1 MEEKKLV
8 RGHWVGGRKVEEWT
22 QKHNLNVVFVS
33 FSNLMSIYV
42 LENENQQTENKDLL
56 KEASE
61 R

>member
-1 MEEKKLV
+1 M
-8 RGHWVGGRKVEEWT
+8 
-22 QKHNLNVVFVS
+22 S

-61 R
+61 RQRAPTGLFKQLSDHTQ